1 MITVYDDLTNS
12 YREFKPIREGFV
24 SMYVCG
30 ITAYDSPHI
39 GHARSAVSFD
49 IIRRY
54 FEFHG
59 YEVKFVMNYTDVD
72 DKMINRANEAGTTIY
87 EIAEKY
93 IKEYEDMQKALRIK
107 PPTVKPRA
115 TQEIPDMIK
124 MIQILEEKGYTYE
137 SGGSVYFDTSKMEG
151 YKTLFQKKGGA
162 DDREG
167 FGEDESEGD
176 YGNESNTEFTQSAY
190 AEEKRNIEDFVL
202 WKKEKPGE
210 PSWDSPWGK
219 GRPGWHLECSVM
231 AQKYLGPTI
240 DIHGGGKDLKRPHHQ
255 NEIAQS
261 ECANGQKFVNYWMH
275 NGFLNINSEKMS
287 KSLGNFIPLME
298 LLEKA
303 SGTLIRYYF
312 ATSYYKR
319 PMDFSMD
326 KLDEAKKNLEKI
338 QKFYLQLK
346 EYPAVSAEQA
356 SKQGNSQ
363 VGSQNIK
370 DLFALQTDEVRK
382 FKDGF
387 LEAMDYDFNS
397 AKAMGFFFALI
408 NFMQKKVININAPL
422 NESVKRELI
431 TFLEDIDNV
440 FQFIIPAAESQA
452 DSVKD
457 SIWKTQLDGLI
468 EDLLSWRKEMKKE
481 KQWAIS
487 DKIRDLVAKHGVK
500 IEDQGMD
507 YRWEYEV

>member
-1 MITVYDDLTNS
+1 MITIYDDLLNE

-54 FEFHG
+54 LEFHG

-72 DKMINRANEAGTTIY
+72 DKMIARANEEETTIY
-87 EIAEKY
+87 EISEKY
-93 IKEYEDMQKALRIK
+93 IKEYEEMQKALRIK

-137 SGGSVYFDTSKMEG
+137 SGGSVYFDTSRMEG
-151 YKTLFQKKGGA
+151 YKTLFQKKEKING
-162 DDREG
+162 DDPKGE
-167 FGEDESEGD
+167 FGDDEDDSGSE
-176 YGNESNTEFTQSAY
+176 YTQSAF
-190 AEEKRNIEDFVL
+190 ADEKRNIEDFVL

-219 GRPGWHLECSVM
+219 GRPGWHIECSVM

-261 ECANGQKFVNYWMH
+261 ECATGHKFVNYWMH

-287 KSLGNFIPLME
+287 KSLGNFFPLMD

-338 QKFYLQLK
+338 QKFYIQLK
-346 EYPAVSAEQA
+346 EYPTVKADSSPDSQYLLDLQRAEV
-356 SKQGNSQ
+356 K
-363 VGSQNIK
+363 
-370 DLFALQTDEVRK
+370 K
-382 FKDGF
+382 FQDGF
-387 LEAMDYDFNS
+387 LEAMDFDFNS
-397 AKAMGFFFALI
+397 AKAMGFLFALI
-408 NFMQKKVININAPL
+408 NFMQKKVMNINAAL
-422 NESVKRELI
+422 FESVKQDLI
-431 TFLEDIDNV
+431 NFLEDIDNV
-440 FQFIIPAAESQA
+440 FQFIVPSSDSKESQE
-452 DSVKD
+452 KD
-457 SIWKTQLDGLI
+457 SKWKKILDDLI

-481 KQWAIS
+481 KQWVIA
-487 DKIRDLVAKHGVK
+487 DQIRELVSKHGIK
-500 IEDQGMD
+500 IEDQGID
-507 YRWEYEV
+507 YKWEFEF